1 VLAIFLMGLFW
12 KKTTSNAALTGA
24 LLTIPISTVLKFL
37 PVMTNGAFPDYPF
50 IDRMSITFI
59 AIVIVMVIM
68 SMLMPEKDKSYHE
81 IVIDKKMFNVTPA
94 FAIGSVIIVG
104 ILAALYTVFW

>member
-12 KKTTSNAALTGA
+12 RKTTSNAALTGA

-37 PVMTNGAFPDYPF
+37 PAMTNGVFPDYPF

-68 SMLMPEKDKSYHE
+68 SVLNPEKNKSHE
-81 IVIDKKMFNVTPA
+81 IIIDKKMFNVTPA